1 MLNMKKISLRFLIL
15 PFLILSFDV
24 AHAKSKHVDHDQA
37 VDADLVDYTSDKPAD
52 VVDAVADQHDVVPN
66 YAAKPLEEKY
76 SFDGME
82 GSNDWRLIYQDKQT
96 QYFQN
101 DLTVNDGIQLV
112 EAWIKTI
119 EPTKKT
125 SVVNYYQVLCKDQT
139 FKVLEQYQSKDD
151 QNYKLV
157 KKVDLYRQTQPLSQA
172 GERLPVFK
180 KLCKEREDFAK
191 AWGIQ

>member
-1 MLNMKKISLRFLIL
+1 MKRVTLLL
-15 PFLILSFDV
+15 LILSFGV
-24 AHAKSKHVDHDQA
+24 ADAKSKRVDHEQVIHTDA
-37 VDADLVDYTSDKPAD
+37 VDYVGDDLA
-52 VVDAVADQHDVVPN
+52 VDAVADQHDVVPN

-101 DLTVNDGIQLV
+101 DLTVYDGIQLV

-157 KKVDLYRQTQPLSQA
+157 KKLDLYRQTQALSQV
-172 GERLPVFK
+172 GERLSVFK